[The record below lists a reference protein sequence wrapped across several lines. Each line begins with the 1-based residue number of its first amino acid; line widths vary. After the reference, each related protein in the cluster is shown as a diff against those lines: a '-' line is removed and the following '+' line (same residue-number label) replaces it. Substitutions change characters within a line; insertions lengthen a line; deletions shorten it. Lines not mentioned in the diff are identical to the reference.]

1 MNNSNDTGLL
11 IGPIVVSL
19 LLIFFTYSCSNN
31 RVSKNFDKS
40 LRGHSYICVNGEEY
54 KIEDIQ
60 STDVKWGYNQPDT
73 ITLYMKDG
81 TVVYA
86 QSGAYTVK

>member
-1 MNNSNDTGLL
+1 MNNSNDTGMV
-11 IGPIVVSL
+11 IGPIIVSL
-19 LLIFFTYSCSNN
+19 LLIFLTFSCSNSHAN
-31 RVSKNFDKS
+31 KNFDKS
-40 LRGHSYICVNGEEY
+40 LRGHTYIYVNGEEY

-73 ITLYMKDG
+73 IILYMKDG

-86 QSGAYTVK
+86 QSSAYTVK

>member
-1 MNNSNDTGLL
+1 MSNSNDAGMV

-19 LLIFFTYSCSNN
+19 LLIFFTFSCSNN
-31 RVSKNFDKS
+31 RVGKNFDKS
-40 LRGHSYICVNGEEY
+40 LRGHTYICVNGEEY

-60 STDVKWGYNQPDT
+60 STDVKWGYNQPDS

>member
-1 MNNSNDTGLL
+1 MQGLAGT
-11 IGPIVVSL
+11 IIVSL
-19 LLIFFTYSCSNN
+19 LLIFLTFSCSSSIIN
-31 RVSKNFDKS
+31 RNFDKS
-40 LRGHSYICVNGEEY
+40 LQGHTYICVNGAEY

-60 STDVKWGYNQPDT
+60 STEAKWGCDQPNT

-81 TVVYA
+81 TVVYT

>member
-1 MNNSNDTGLL
+1 MNNSNDTGMI
-11 IGPIVVSL
+11 IGPIIISL
-19 LLIFFTYSCSNN
+19 LLTFLILLCSNSHAN
-31 RVSKNFDKS
+31 KNFDKN
-40 LRGHSYICVNGEEY
+40 LRGHTYIYVNGEEY

-86 QSGAYTVK
+86 QSNAYTVK